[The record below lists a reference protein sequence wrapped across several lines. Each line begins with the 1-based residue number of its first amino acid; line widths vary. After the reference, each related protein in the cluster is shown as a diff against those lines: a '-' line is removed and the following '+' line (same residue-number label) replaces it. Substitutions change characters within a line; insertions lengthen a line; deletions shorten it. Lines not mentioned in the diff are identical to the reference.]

1 MSRRSPTALAPIAGL
16 AFALLLAP
24 AASALTIG
32 DISALY
38 FTGVS
43 GFGFDAGSLTAAG
56 IARTFRA
63 APGDDWIEAGERSLG
78 LPIRITQNLGT
89 IHQDP
94 EGDGETPGMDNPYIA
109 DSRWTVKNKTGRDL
123 LAPLLV
129 FTLVDPLDSYP
140 DVPTGLDGDLL
151 QILEYSSAGEEYL
164 FGVVALPDLEENGSV
179 DIDVRYVVAGP
190 LEDDF
195 LPPLGLMALGSYE
208 TLVPEPGGLLL
219 WGSLLALGVGFGLA
233 RRRRSQR
240 SSCSP

>member
-1 MSRRSPTALAPIAGL
+1 MSQRFSTAMAQIAGL
-16 AFALLLAP
+16 ALALLLAP
-24 AASALTIG
+24 AAGALTIG
-32 DISALY
+32 DISELY
-38 FTGVS
+38 FTGPS
-43 GFGFDAGSLTAAG
+43 GFGFDAGDATAAG
-56 IARTFRA
+56 FGRSFRA
-63 APGDDWIEAGERSLG
+63 GPSDDWIEAGEKSLG

-94 EGDGETPGMDNPYIA
+94 EGDGETPGTGNPYIA

-151 QILEYSSAGEEYL
+151 QILEYSSAGVDYL

-208 TLVPEPGGLLL
+208 MLVPEPGGLLL
-219 WGSLLALGVGFGLA
+219 WGSLLALGVGSGLA
-233 RRRRSQR
+233 RRRRSQH
-240 SSCSP
+240 SSSSP

>member
-1 MSRRSPTALAPIAGL
+1 MTRRSPRALAPFLGL
-16 AFALLLAP
+16 ALAMLLAP
-24 AASALTIG
+24 PAVALTIG
-32 DISALY
+32 DISELY
-38 FTGVS
+38 FAGPA
-43 GFGFDAGSLTAAG
+43 GFGFDAGDVAGAGFSAAFS
-56 IARTFRA
+56 AS
-63 APGDDWIEAGERSLG
+63 PGDDWIDAGEKSLG

-94 EGDGETPGMDNPYIA
+94 EGDGETPGTGNPYIA
-109 DSRWTVKNKTGRDL
+109 DSRWTVWNKTGRKL

-129 FTLVDPLDSYP
+129 FTVVDPLDSYP

-151 QILEYSSAGEEYL
+151 QILQYSSGGADYL
-164 FGVVALPDLEENGSV
+164 FGVVGLPDLEDDGSV

-195 LPPLGLMALGSYE
+195 LPPLGLMALGTYE
-208 TLVPEPGGLLL
+208 TLVPEPDAVLL
-219 WGSLLALGVGFGLA
+219 WALALAVVVGPA